1 MFKSYSL
8 AALAAV
14 ASAQY
19 GHHGLSYSDHIPHKP
34 HGDGFDDGY
43 AKDVFHNHLHSGR
56 RHQTLDLDD
65 EKHAPVYGP
74 RKDLRREDADIDT
87 NKESPDYRHENGDH
101 QNQEYGEKDVRN
113 DDDLD
118 ARGLSGLTGGSRH
131 PDPHPRKDALRHEYH
146 HSDIGH
152 GHPRHPS
159 IHHDGYGHRVH
170 HEPHHAPHHPEP
182 HKGDHKPH
190 DPRHDDHKSW
200 DHHDPHHE

>member
-65 EKHAPVYGP
+65 EKHAPHYGP

-118 ARGLSGLTGGSRH
+118 ARGLSGLTGGSREEAYGYRK
-131 PDPHPRKDALRHEYH
+131 PDLDDYQPRRSYGGYDDDDYSKR
-146 HSDIGH
+146 
-152 GHPRHPS
+152 PS
-159 IHHDGYGHRVH
+159 YGYQGGYQLGSEGYDVVDY
-170 HEPHHAPHHPEP
+170 E
-182 HKGDHKPH
+182 
-190 DPRHDDHKSW
+190 
-200 DHHDPHHE
+200 

>member
-65 EKHAPVYGP
+65 EKEPKIYG

-146 HSDIGH
+146 HD
-152 GHPRHPS
+152 
-159 IHHDGYGHRVH
+159 
-170 HEPHHAPHHPEP
+170 PHHAPHRRIQHRRSP
-182 HKGDHKPH
+182 
-190 DPRHDDHKSW
+190 SYQ
-200 DHHDPHHE
+200 PHHEPH